1 MLECLNVEM
10 LEYLYFLNDLHDYE
24 LCAVK
29 STVISELKQIT
40 TKNKQT
46 EQVNVGIGQSQCLN
60 ALSGNRS

>member
-1 MLECLNVEM
+1 ME
-10 LEYLYFLNDLHDYE
+10 NDLHDYE